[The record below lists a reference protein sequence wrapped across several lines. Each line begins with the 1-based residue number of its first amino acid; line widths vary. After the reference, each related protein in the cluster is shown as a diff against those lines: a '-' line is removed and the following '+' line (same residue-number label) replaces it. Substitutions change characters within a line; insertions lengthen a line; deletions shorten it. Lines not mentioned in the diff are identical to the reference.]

1 MTTAWRAVLVRGA
14 GGLALAW
21 AVGLPLARAAPADA
35 IAGTWLTEDGASKVE
50 VSSAKASDG
59 NVVFGGKVV
68 WLKEPMR
75 DGKPLLDAN
84 NLNAAL
90 RGRPILGLPIL
101 LGFKATDS
109 GWSGGMV
116 YSPRA
121 GKSFPADLE
130 LTGDGRLQLKVKA
143 GLLSRVDYWTR

>member
-1 MTTAWRAVLVRGA
+1 MATGLRAVLVRGA

-21 AVGLPLARAAPADA
+21 AVGLPSARAAPADA
-35 IAGTWLTEDGASKVE
+35 IVGTWLTEDGASKVE
-50 VSSAKASDG
+50 VSAAKAGDG
-59 NVVFGGKVV
+59 NAVFGGKVV
-68 WLKEPMR
+68 WLKEPLR
-75 DGKPLLDAN
+75 DGQPPLDAH
-84 NLNAAL
+84 NADATL

-101 LGFKATDS
+101 AGFKAAGS
-109 GWSGGMV
+109 GWSGGTV

-143 GLLSRVDYWTR
+143 GMLTRTDYWTR